1 MNAEVVT
8 SLTAG
13 RSSALGD
20 IRCDSA
26 ASPSGAGMYRSAAP
40 PRGSTSHD
48 EAADE
53 ERPVPTPRRS
63 RTSAQPA
70 DRFAPWQ
77 TAAALVL
84 TAAAV
89 GLAALHWPVLVSGVD
104 RLAVA
109 DRGWLLLAALLTL
122 LTWASAALAQ
132 QGAVRE
138 ALPPGRL
145 LTVQFAA
152 SAANH
157 LLPAGLGAGAVN
169 LRFLMRSGL
178 TPGRAATALAV
189 KSTAGA
195 VVRIALMAVLALAC
209 PGVLRL
215 PSVGGPQL
223 LAGALAA
230 AAAVPLAMLL
240 VRRTRLRR
248 ALACAAADVR
258 AVHENPRRAAAL
270 WGGSLAFAALHTAVV
285 IAVVHALDVPLPAG
299 RIALAYLAASSAA
312 VLLPTPGGL
321 GSLDAA
327 LAWAL
332 TTAGTPASVS
342 VSAVLG
348 YRLLTVWLP
357 LVPGLL
363 VLAGLVRSR
372 AL

>member
-1 MNAEVVT
+1 MTTPVDGAVGE
-8 SLTAG
+8 
-13 RSSALGD
+13 
-20 IRCDSA
+20 IRCGSA
-26 ASPSGAGMYRSAAP
+26 APQRGAGLYQSAAP
-40 PRGSTSHD
+40 PRGANSHH
-48 EAADE
+48 EAAN
-53 ERPVPTPRRS
+53 ERRPIAAPRRS
-63 RTSAQPA
+63 RTSARSA
-70 DRFAPWQ
+70 ERLAPWQ

-84 TAAAV
+84 TAGAAA
-89 GLAALHWPVLVSGVD
+89 LAARHWAVLDSGAD
-104 RLAVA
+104 RLAAA

-122 LTWASAALAQ
+122 LTWGCAALAQ

-138 ALPPGRL
+138 ALPAGRL

-169 LRFLMRSGL
+169 VRFLMRCGL
-178 TPGRAATALAV
+178 APGRAATALAV

-195 VVRIALMAVLALAC
+195 VVRVALMAVLALAC

-215 PSVGGPQL
+215 PPVGGPKL

-230 AAAVPLAMLL
+230 AAALPVAVLL

-258 AVHENPRRAAAL
+258 AVHENPRRAVAL

-285 IAVVHALDVPLPAG
+285 VAVVHALDVPLPAG

-332 TTAGTPASVS
+332 TTAGAPGSASVS
-342 VSAVLG
+342 VVLG

-363 VLAGLVRSR
+363 VLAGLVRTR

>member
-1 MNAEVVT
+1 MTTTV
-8 SLTAG
+8 G
-13 RSSALGD
+13 RAARTNALGEVQYGT
-20 IRCDSA
+20 A
-26 ASPSGAGMYRSAAP
+26 APPRGAGLYQSAAP
-40 PRGSTSHD
+40 PRGATSHNG
-48 EAADE
+48 AADE
-53 ERPVPTPRRS
+53 RRPI
-63 RTSAQPA
+63 
-70 DRFAPWQ
+70 
-77 TAAALVL
+77 AA
-84 TAAAV
+84 
-89 GLAALHWPVLVSGVD
+89 LAALLLTAGAVALAARHWPVLASGID
-104 RLAVA
+104 RLTAA
-109 DRGWLLLAALLTL
+109 DPGWLLLAALLTL
-122 LTWASAALAQ
+122 LTWACAGLAQ

-138 ALPPGRL
+138 ALPAARL

-169 LRFLMRSGL
+169 LRFLMRCGL
-178 TPGRAATALAV
+178 APGRAATALAV

-195 VVRIALMAVLALAC
+195 VVRIALMALLALAC

-215 PSVGGPQL
+215 PSVGGPKL
-223 LAGALAA
+223 LVGALAT
-230 AAAVPLAMLL
+230 AAAVPLAVLL

-270 WGGSLAFAALHTAVV
+270 WGGSLAFASLHTAVV

-332 TTAGTPASVS
+332 TTAGASGSAS

>member
-1 MNAEVVT
+1 MSTSVDGAARTSAVGEVP
-8 SLTAG
+8 
-13 RSSALGD
+13 
-20 IRCDSA
+20 C
-26 ASPSGAGMYRSAAP
+26 PSAAP
-40 PRGSTSHD
+40 RRGAGLYQSAPPPQGATSQNG
-48 EAADE
+48 AADE
-53 ERPVPTPRRS
+53 RRPV
-63 RTSAQPA
+63 
-70 DRFAPWQ
+70 
-77 TAAALVL
+77 AAVAAFVL
-84 TAAAV
+84 TAAAI
-89 GLAALHWPVLVSGVD
+89 GLAALHWPVLRSGID
-104 RLAVA
+104 RLTAA
-109 DRGWLLLAALLTL
+109 DPGWLLLAALLTL
-122 LTWASAALAQ
+122 LTWACAALAQ

-138 ALPPGRL
+138 ALPAGRL
-145 LTVQFAA
+145 VTVQFAA

-178 TPGRAATALAV
+178 APGRAATALAV

-215 PSVGGPQL
+215 PSVGGPKL
-223 LAGALAA
+223 LVGALVA
-230 AAAVPLAMLL
+230 AAAVPVAVLL

-248 ALACAAADVR
+248 ALACAVADVR

-332 TTAGTPASVS
+332 TTAGAPASVS

>member
-1 MNAEVVT
+1 MSAQVT
-8 SLTAG
+8 TSVAVG
-13 RSSALGD
+13 
-20 IRCDSA
+20 
-26 ASPSGAGMYRSAAP
+26 SPSGLGEAPQRGAGLYRSAAP
-40 PRGSTSHD
+40 PRGATSHND
-48 EAADE
+48 AADE
-53 ERPVPTPRRS
+53 KRPIAAHPAERL
-63 RTSAQPA
+63 
-70 DRFAPWQ
+70 APWQ
-77 TAAALVL
+77 TVAALVV
-84 TAAAV
+84 AAGAV
-89 GLAALHWPVLVSGVD
+89 GLAARHWAVLDSAAD

-122 LTWASAALAQ
+122 LTWGCAALAQ

-138 ALPPGRL
+138 VLPAGRL
-145 LTVQFAA
+145 VTVQFAA

-169 LRFLMRSGL
+169 LRFLMRCGL
-178 TPGRAATALAV
+178 APGRAATALAV

-195 VVRIALMAVLALAC
+195 LARLALIAVLALAC
-209 PGVLRL
+209 PGVLQL
-215 PSVGGPQL
+215 PSVGGPKL
-223 LAGALAA
+223 LVGALV
-230 AAAVPLAMLL
+230 AVAVLPVAVLL
-240 VRRTRLRR
+240 VRRKGLRR
-248 ALACAAADVR
+248 VLACAAADVR

-270 WGGSLAFAALHTAVV
+270 WGGSLAFAALHTGVV

-299 RIALAYLAASSAA
+299 RVALAYLAASSAA

-332 TTAGTPASVS
+332 TTAGAPGSAS

-357 LVPGLL
+357 LVPGLA
-363 VLAGLVRSR
+363 VLAGLVRTR

>member
-1 MNAEVVT
+1 MTPSVDGTART
-8 SLTAG
+8 SAVG
-13 RSSALGD
+13 GVPA
-20 IRCDSA
+20 DSA
-26 ASPSGAGMYRSAAP
+26 APRRGAGLPRSAAP
-40 PRGSTSHD
+40 PRGATGD
-48 EAADE
+48 NGTADE
-53 ERPVPTPRRS
+53 RHPV
-63 RTSAQPA
+63 AA
-70 DRFAPWQ
+70 I
-77 TAAALVL
+77 AALVL
-84 TAAAV
+84 TAAAI
-89 GLAALHWPVLVSGVD
+89 GLAALHWPVLDSGID

-138 ALPPGRL
+138 ALPAGRL

-195 VVRIALMAVLALAC
+195 VVRIALITVLALVC

-215 PSVGGPQL
+215 PSLGGPKL
-223 LAGALAA
+223 LVGALAA
-230 AAAVPLAMLL
+230 VAAVPLAVLL

-248 ALACAAADVR
+248 GLACAAADVR

-285 IAVVHALDVPLPAG
+285 IAVVRALDVPLPVG

-332 TTAGTPASVS
+332 ATAGAPASVS